1 MQEVLVYAGQCF
13 EGCMSDVF
21 FKELGMSRPDYL
33 LDIHGGGH
41 STMTCRM
48 PHAACR
54 MLERQEQA
62 MQVEQHDAVRVH
74 VGNDSTFAGTLA
86 ASKLHIPVAY
96 GDGRA
101 ADRIVKALAGG
112 LEA

>member
-1 MQEVLVYAGQCF
+1 
-13 EGCMSDVF
+13 MSDVF

-41 STMTCRM
+41 STLT
-48 PHAACR
+48 CR
-54 MLERQEQA
+54 MLEWLVQA

-96 GDGRA
+96 GYGRA